1 MPPAGAPMERSR
13 AIALFHF
20 CVIELEFH
28 IYRIRY
34 YIFIFN
40 IHSCMY
46 VCICLSYVI
55 YLIVMF

>member
-46 VCICLSYVI
+46 AYHIYVI